1 MFLQGKSRSRPAHV
15 DRKALYTDL
24 EARVHYLQQF
34 LEFSADDVAALN
46 KGSKYIKALAP
57 TLVDKVYSKLLEN
70 DITARVF
77 RTRDTSADL
86 DEEEET
92 ASYPSFD
99 SPYIQRRRMFLR
111 WYMTKICT
119 DPTKPEFYQY
129 LNQVGRM
136 HVGKDRMLA
145 FHVEYIHIG
154 ACLGYIQDIIL
165 EAVFGHPQ
173 LTLAFKM
180 ALVKA
185 LNKVIWIQNDLFARW
200 QVRDGEEFRDEP
212 ETTAHETAHK
222 TAHETAHKEPHDDAA
237 SYITRSPTQL
247 SEAPSIFSDTR
258 SVDSTISHGTAT
270 MNAPSSSHSAHSA
283 CPFSGGFKQSFE
295 TKVWS
300 GPDGKKGH

>member
-1 MFLQGKSRSRPAHV
+1 MTMVFQGNPPNVPRNV

-34 LEFSADDVAALN
+34 LEFNTDDVAALN

-57 TLVDKVYSKLLEN
+57 TLVDRVYAKLLEF

-77 RTRDTSADL
+77 RTRSTSS
-86 DEEEET
+86 EEEVT
-92 ASYPSFD
+92 SYPTFD
-99 SPYIQRRRMFLR
+99 SGYIQRRRMFLR
-111 WYMTKICT
+111 WYMTKLCS

-136 HVGKDRMLA
+136 HTGKDRMLA
-145 FHVEYIHIG
+145 FNVEYIHIG
-154 ACLGYIQDIIL
+154 ACLGFIQDIII
-165 EAVFGHPQ
+165 EAVFSHPH

-185 LNKVIWIQNDLFARW
+185 LSKVIWIQNDLFARW
-200 QVRDGEEFRDEP
+200 RVRDGEEFSDET
-212 ETTAHETAHK
+212 ESVHHEPSG
-222 TAHETAHKEPHDDAA
+222 KEQHDDSA
-237 SYITRSPTQL
+237 SHITRSTTQQ
-247 SEAPSIFSDTR
+247 SESTSIFSDTR
-258 SVDSTISHGTAT
+258 SVDTATTHATAT
-270 MNAPSSSHSAHSA
+270 MHAPSSSHSSHSA

-300 GPDGKKGH
+300 GPNGKMGH